1 MLIAPLRFAPARFAP
16 ARFALSVLA
25 ASLLAATPVGAQTP
39 ADELLRQRE
48 QQRQALE
55 AQRQAARP
63 DALKAERDGDD
74 REVMPFD
81 ESPCFAIKQVQ
92 LDGALSFTFFGAQVD
107 AIAGRCL
114 GVRGVQA
121 LQRQLQGALVKRGY
135 VTTRVLVPEQNLAAG
150 RLRLQIIPGRVAG
163 IAHDGD
169 AAGLIAAALPTR
181 SDGLLNQRDLDQA
194 IENLRRLPSQ
204 RTEID
209 IRPGDN
215 IGESQLLFK
224 HPGVNDSEKRW
235 RLLTSLD
242 NAGSKATG
250 RTGASFTLGVDSPL
264 YLYDQLTLTHNRN
277 AQSADEFGNRGTSL
291 AWNVPFGYWNVS
303 AGANRYAYLQTIAGF
318 SGPIRYSGN
327 SRGADLGLGWV
338 AHRDASTKTSLAAKL
353 IQRESRSFI
362 EDVEV
367 EVQAKDAAAY
377 ELSLSHRRHVGEA
390 VADATFGAR
399 GGLAGHSP
407 KPGVIVGVPDYDGS
421 YSVFFANASLT
432 VPLRVGGVPLRY
444 QGQLKLQKSQGV
456 APPSEFFSIGNRY
469 SVRGFS
475 GELSLAAEHG
485 VFLRNELAWETK
497 LSDARIELY
506 GALDA
511 GTVRGA
517 NTQQLAGN
525 TLAGGGLGVRARW
538 RGANVDLAVTA
549 PIKQPALF
557 GPRATAVYVN
567 AAYEF

>member
-1 MLIAPLRFAPARFAP
+1 MAPQCFAP
-16 ARFALSVLA
+16 ARFALTVLA
-25 ASLLAATPVGAQTP
+25 ASLLAAATHAQTP

-63 DALKAERDGDD
+63 DALQAQRENED
-74 REVMPFD
+74 RETLPGD
-81 ESPCFAIKQVQ
+81 ESPCFAIQQVQ
-92 LDGALSFTFFGAQVD
+92 LDGAQSFTFLGAHVD
-107 AIAGRCL
+107 GIAGRCL
-114 GVRGVQA
+114 GARGVQA
-121 LQRQLQGALVKRGY
+121 VQRQLQRALVARGY

-150 RLRLQIIPGRVAG
+150 LLRLQVIPGRVAG
-163 IAHDGD
+163 IAHEGD
-169 AAGLIAAALPTR
+169 AAGLVATALPTR
-181 SDGLLNQRDLDQA
+181 NGLGERGLLNQRDLDQA
-194 IENLRRLPSQ
+194 VENLRRLPSQ
-204 RTEID
+204 HTEID

-224 HPGVNDSEKRW
+224 HNSDKRW

-277 AQSADEFGNRGTSL
+277 AQSADESGNKGTSL
-291 AWNVPFGYWNVS
+291 AWNVPFGYWSVS
-303 AGANRYAYLQTIAGF
+303 AGANRYEYLQTIAGF

-338 AHRDASTKTSLAAKL
+338 AYRDASAKTSLAAKL
-353 IQRESRSFI
+353 IQRQSRSFI

-377 ELSLSHRRHVGEA
+377 ELSLSQRQHVGDA
-390 VADATFGAR
+390 VADATLGAR
-399 GGLAGHSP
+399 GGLASQSP
-407 KPGVIVGVPDYDGS
+407 KPGVIVGAPDYKGS
-421 YSVFFANASLT
+421 YSVLFANASLT
-432 VPLRVGGVPLRY
+432 VPLRVADVPLRY
-444 QGQLKLQKSQGV
+444 QGQLKLQKSQSV

-475 GELSLAAEHG
+475 GERSLAAEHG
-485 VFLRNELAWETK
+485 AFVRNELAWETQ
-497 LSDARIELY
+497 LEQLGSTHVELY

-525 TLAGGGLGVRARW
+525 TLAGGGLGVRGRW

-557 GPRATAVYVN
+557 GPRSTAVYVN

>member
-1 MLIAPLRFAPARFAP
+1 VPAALR
-16 ARFALSVLA
+16 L
-25 ASLLAATPVGAQTP
+25 SLLAASILAATAVRAQIP

-63 DALKAERDGDD
+63 DALKARREGED
-74 REVMPFD
+74 REAIPAD

-92 LDGALSFTFFGAQVD
+92 LDGASSFTFLSTPLNT
-107 AIAGRCL
+107 IAGRCL
-114 GVRGVQA
+114 GARGVQA
-121 LQRQLQGALVKRGY
+121 VQRQLQRALVLRGF

-150 RLRLQIIPGRVAG
+150 TLRLQVIPGRVAG
-163 IAHDGD
+163 IAQEGD
-169 AAGLIAAALPTR
+169 AAGLVAAALPTR
-181 SDGLLNQRDLDQA
+181 SLLNQRDLDQA

-224 HPGVNDSEKRW
+224 HNSDKRW

-250 RTGASFTLGVDSPL
+250 RAGASFTLGIDSPL
-264 YLYDQLTLTHNRN
+264 YVYDQLTLTHNRN
-277 AQSADEFGNRGTSL
+277 AQSADESGNRGTSL
-291 AWNVPFGYWNVS
+291 AWNVPLGYWSVS
-303 AGANRYAYLQTIAGF
+303 AGANRYEYLQTIAGF

-327 SRGADLGLGWV
+327 SRGADLGLTWV
-338 AHRDASTKTSLAAKL
+338 ALRDASSKTSLAAKL
-353 IQRESRSFI
+353 IQRQSRSYI

-377 ELSLSHRRHVGEA
+377 DVSLSQRQHVSDA
-390 VADATFGAR
+390 VVDATFGAR

-407 KPGVIVGVPDYDGS
+407 KPGVIVGAPDYDGS
-421 YSVFFANASLT
+421 YSVLFANASLT
-432 VPLRVGGVPLRY
+432 VPFRVGDMPLRY
-444 QGQLKLQKSQGV
+444 QGQVKLQKSQSV

-469 SVRGFS
+469 TVRGFS
-475 GELSLAAEHG
+475 GERSLAAEHG
-485 VFLRNELAWETK
+485 AFVRNELAWETQ
-497 LSDARIELY
+497 LGDARMELY

-517 NTQQLAGN
+517 NTLQLAGN
-525 TLAGGGLGVRARW
+525 TLAGGGLGARGRW

-557 GPRATAVYVN
+557 GPRSTAVYVN

>member
-1 MLIAPLRFAPARFAP
+1 VPAALR
-16 ARFALSVLA
+16 L
-25 ASLLAATPVGAQTP
+25 SLLATSMLAATTVRAQIP

-48 QQRQALE
+48 QQRQAVE
-55 AQRQAARP
+55 TQREAARP
-63 DALKAERDGDD
+63 ETLKAHRD
-74 REVMPFD
+74 ESAEAIPLN
-81 ESPCFAIKQVQ
+81 ESPCFAIQRVQ
-92 LDGALSFTFFGAQVD
+92 LEGAEPFAFLNAQIEG
-107 AIAGRCL
+107 IAGRCL
-114 GVRGVQA
+114 GARGVQA
-121 LQRQLQGALVKRGY
+121 LQRNLQRVLVIRGY
-135 VTTRVLVPEQNLAAG
+135 VTTRVLVPEQNLAG
-150 RLRLQIIPGRVAG
+150 GVLRLQVIAGRVAG

-169 AAGLIAAALPTR
+169 AAGLIATVLPRR

-215 IGESQLLFK
+215 IGESRLLFK
-224 HPGVNDSEKRW
+224 NNSEKRW
-235 RLLTSLD
+235 RLMTSLD
-242 NAGSKATG
+242 NAGAAATG

-277 AQSADEFGNRGTSL
+277 AQSADEYGNRGTSL
-291 AWNVPFGYWNVS
+291 AWSLPFGYWS
-303 AGANRYAYLQTIAGF
+303 LAAGANRYEYLQTIAGF

-327 SRGADLGLGWV
+327 SRGADLGLTWV
-338 AHRDASTKTSLAAKL
+338 AQRDASSKTSLAAKL
-353 IQRESRSFI
+353 IQRESRSYI

-367 EVQAKDAAAY
+367 EVQARDAAAY
-377 ELSLSHRRHVGEA
+377 EVSLSRRQHVGDA
-390 VADATFGAR
+390 VVDGSLGAR
-399 GGLAGHSP
+399 GGLASQSP
-407 KPGVIVGVPDYDGS
+407 QPGVIVGVPGYDGS
-421 YSVFFANASLT
+421 YSVLFANASLT
-432 VPLRVGGVPLRY
+432 MPFRIGDVPLRY
-444 QGQLKLQKSQGV
+444 QGQLKLQKSQSV

-469 SVRGFS
+469 TVRGFS
-475 GELSLAAEHG
+475 GERSLAAEHG
-485 VFLRNELAWETK
+485 AFVRNELAWETQ
-497 LSDARIELY
+497 LEQLDGAHVELY

-525 TLAGGGLGVRARW
+525 TLAGGGLGARGRW

-557 GPRATAVYVN
+557 GPRSTAVYVN

>member
-1 MLIAPLRFAPARFAP
+1 VPAALR
-16 ARFALSVLA
+16 L
-25 ASLLAATPVGAQTP
+25 SLLAASMLAATAVRAQIP

-63 DALKAERDGDD
+63 DALKAQRQDEERDEGDAI
-74 REVMPFD
+74 PSD
-81 ESPCFAIKQVQ
+81 ESPCFAIGQVQ
-92 LDGALSFTFFGAQVD
+92 LDGAQSFTFLNTPLDG
-107 AIAGRCL
+107 IAGRCL
-114 GVRGVQA
+114 GARGVQA
-121 LQRQLQGALVKRGY
+121 LQRQLQRALVARGY
-135 VTTRVLVPEQNLAAG
+135 MTTRVLVPEQNLAG
-150 RLRLQIIPGRVAG
+150 GVLRLQLIAGRVAG
-163 IAHDGD
+163 IAHEGD
-169 AAGLIAAALPTR
+169 ASGLIATVLPTR
-181 SDGLLNQRDLDQA
+181 NGLGERGLLNQRDLDQA

-224 HPGVNDSEKRW
+224 HNSDKRW

-250 RTGASFTLGVDSPL
+250 RTGASFTLGIDSPL

-277 AQSADEFGNRGTSL
+277 AQSADESGNRGTSL
-291 AWNVPFGYWNVS
+291 AWNVPLGYWSVS
-303 AGANRYAYLQTIAGF
+303 AGANRYEYLQTIAGF

-327 SRGADLGLGWV
+327 SRGTDLGLGWV
-338 AHRDASTKTSLAAKL
+338 AYRDASAKTSLAAKL
-353 IQRESRSFI
+353 IQRQSRSFI

-377 ELSLSHRRHVGEA
+377 ELSLSHRQHVGDA

-399 GGLAGHSP
+399 GGLASHSP
-407 KPGVIVGVPDYDGS
+407 KPGVIVGMPDYDGS
-421 YSVFFANASLT
+421 YSVLFANASLT
-432 VPLRVGGVPLRY
+432 VPLHVGSVPLRY
-444 QGQLKLQKSQGV
+444 QGQLKLQKSQSV

-469 SVRGFS
+469 TVRGFS
-475 GELSLAAEHG
+475 GERSLAAEHG
-485 VFLRNELAWETK
+485 AFVRNELAWETQ
-497 LSDARIELY
+497 LGDAQVEIY

-525 TLAGGGLGVRARW
+525 TLAGGGLGVRGRW

-557 GPRATAVYVN
+557 GPHSTAVYVN

>member
-1 MLIAPLRFAPARFAP
+1 VPAALR
-16 ARFALSVLA
+16 LSLLA
-25 ASLLAATPVGAQTP
+25 ASLLAAAAVRAQIP

-48 QQRQALE
+48 QQRQAVE
-55 AQRQAARP
+55 AQRNAARP
-63 DALKAERDGDD
+63 DALKPPAEDAERD
-74 REVMPFD
+74 EIPAN
-81 ESPCFAIKQVQ
+81 ESPCFAITQVQ
-92 LDGALSFTFFGAQVD
+92 LEGAQAFTFLGAQTQP
-107 AIAGRCL
+107 IAGRCL
-114 GVRGVQA
+114 GARGVQA
-121 LQRQLQGALVKRGY
+121 LQRQLQRALVERGY
-135 VTTRVLVPEQNLAAG
+135 VTTRVLVPEQNIASG
-150 RLRLQIIPGRVAG
+150 VLRLQVIAGRVSG
-163 IAHDGD
+163 IAHDGEPIGLV
-169 AAGLIAAALPTR
+169 AAVLPTR
-181 SDGLLNQRDLDQA
+181 GSGLLNQRDLDQA

-224 HPGVNDSEKRW
+224 HAGDKRW

-250 RTGASFTLGVDSPL
+250 RTGASFTLSVDSPL

-277 AQSADEFGNRGTSL
+277 AQNADESGNRGTSL
-291 AWNVPFGYWNVS
+291 AWNAPVGYWNVS
-303 AGANRYAYLQTIAGF
+303 AGANRYEYLQTIAGF

-338 AHRDASTKTSLAAKL
+338 AHRNASSRTSLAAKL
-353 IQRESRSFI
+353 IQRQSRSYI

-377 ELSLSHRRHVGEA
+377 ELSLSHRQHVGQA
-390 VADATFGAR
+390 VADATLGLR

-407 KPGVIVGVPDYDGS
+407 KPGVIVGAPDYDGR
-421 YSVFFANASLT
+421 YSVAFANASLT
-432 VPLRVGGVPLRY
+432 MPLQVGDVPLRY
-444 QGQLKLQKSQGV
+444 QGQLKLQQARSI

-469 SVRGFS
+469 TVRGFS
-475 GELSLAAEHG
+475 GERSLAAEHG
-485 VFLRNELAWETK
+485 AFVRNELAWETQ
-497 LSDARIELY
+497 LGDAHVELY

-517 NTQQLAGN
+517 NTQQLAGT

-538 RGANVDLAVTA
+538 RGANVDLALTA
-549 PIKQPALF
+549 PIHQPESF